1 MKWQERT
8 SDFLP
13 AITTWE
19 PIGIESQVAVIAYR
33 NRARAGID
41 IEYRLSTCLNTILGY
56 IVFLTTYLFLH
67 TENRQIT
74 IMATETPPAVPSA
87 QLATPSVKPQ
97 EISFTLPKALHT
109 TAHVHL
115 NFLGHCAMV
124 FLATSSP
131 GDSGGSIKPMGSF
144 VYAMPDVSTLPVN
157 FIMLCHI
164 SSEGNAILPRHSTWT
179 GNDIFT
185 SPFSFS
191 AATGWL
197 LPFQLDVEYP
207 AHAQPNL
214 NLQLGSRLVRTSSKS
229 TISTTLYTSA
239 PSIEYTN
246 RIAKI
251 LARRFSIPV
260 YVGCSIDPHGM
271 GLEVAEEMEGLTKI
285 VNVIMEKWEEHK
297 QEKAGSAK

>member
-1 MKWQERT
+1 
-8 SDFLP
+8 
-13 AITTWE
+13 
-19 PIGIESQVAVIAYR
+19 
-33 NRARAGID
+33 
-41 IEYRLSTCLNTILGY
+41 
-56 IVFLTTYLFLH
+56 
-67 TENRQIT
+67 
-74 IMATETPPAVPSA
+74 MATEVPLAVPSA
-87 QLATPSVKPQ
+87 ALATPSIKPQ

-131 GDSGGSIKPMGSF
+131 GDSGGSVKPMGSF
-144 VYAMPDVSTLPVN
+144 VYAMPD
-157 FIMLCHI
+157 
-164 SSEGNAILPRHSTWT
+164 
-179 GNDIFT
+179 
-185 SPFSFS
+185 
-191 AATGWL
+191 
-197 LPFQLDVEYP
+197 
-207 AHAQPNL
+207 
-214 NLQLGSRLVRTSSKS
+214 RTSSKS

-260 YVGCSIDPHGM
+260 YVGCSIDPHSM

-297 QEKAGSAK
+297 QEKARSAE

>member
-1 MKWQERT
+1 
-8 SDFLP
+8 
-13 AITTWE
+13 
-19 PIGIESQVAVIAYR
+19 
-33 NRARAGID
+33 
-41 IEYRLSTCLNTILGY
+41 
-56 IVFLTTYLFLH
+56 
-67 TENRQIT
+67 
-74 IMATETPPAVPSA
+74 MATEAPPAVPLPE
-87 QLATPSVKPQ
+87 LATPSVKPQ

-144 VYAMPDVSTLPVN
+144 VYAMPD
-157 FIMLCHI
+157 
-164 SSEGNAILPRHSTWT
+164 R
-179 GNDIFT
+179 T
-185 SPFSFS
+185 SP
-191 AATGWL
+191 
-197 LPFQLDVEYP
+197 
-207 AHAQPNL
+207 
-214 NLQLGSRLVRTSSKS
+214 KS
-229 TISTTLYTSA
+229 TISTTLYTS
-239 PSIEYTN
+239 PSSIEYTT

-297 QEKAGSAK
+297 QEKAENIE